1 MNNEPKDNA
10 MNRTAEQTRPAH
22 RQRGLSLVEIMV
34 ALAVGVVLLTGVIQ
48 IYASTKATYRMQD
61 NLARLQENGRFALS
75 FLTRDV
81 RMSGYRGCTNFGTVT
96 NTLNSAAS
104 LQYDFSV
111 GLVGYNDLGGTL
123 PAALADLGGANTP
136 IAGTDVIVIRRNT
149 DEPIRV
155 VAANTSS
162 QLVAEVSSQVT
173 GGCSKDGS
181 DKISGLC
188 AGDILMVS
196 DCIKSRI
203 FQAGGLSVTGTPS
216 DLNITHPA
224 GSGPG
229 NAIPTWGGAGAPAD
243 EQFSDD
249 AEIIRIGTYAY
260 FISNSDTTG
269 APVLKRFDGGQVSEL
284 VEGVEDMQITYGEDT
299 DGDRTADVY
308 RDADAVFD
316 WSAVVSA
323 RIHLLLRSNDNNLS
337 DAPLDYVFN
346 GATVAGSSLP
356 SSDHYLRRE
365 FTATVAVRNRAS

>member
-1 MNNEPKDNA
+1 M
-10 MNRTAEQTRPAH
+10 
-22 RQRGLSLVEIMV
+22 EIMV

-111 GLVGYNDLGGTL
+111 GLTGYNDVGGSP
-123 PAALADLGGANTP
+123 PAVLSAAGVVPA
-136 IAGTDVIVIRRNT
+136 AGTDVIVVRRNS
-149 DEPIRV
+149 DDPIRV
-155 VAANTSS
+155 VKANTSS
-162 QLVAEVSSQVT
+162 QLVAEVSSQVA

-260 FISNSDTTG
+260 FISNTGING
-269 APVLKRFDGGQVSEL
+269 APVLNRYDGGQVSEL

-308 RDADAVFD
+308 RDANAVFD

-356 SSDHYLRRE
+356 TSDHYLRRE

>member
-1 MNNEPKDNA
+1 MNNESKDNA

-111 GLVGYNDLGGTL
+111 GLTGYNDVGGSP
-123 PAALADLGGANTP
+123 PAVLSAAGVVPA
-136 IAGTDVIVIRRNT
+136 AGTDVIVVRRNS
-149 DEPIRV
+149 DDPIRV
-155 VAANTSS
+155 VKANTSS
-162 QLVAEVSSQVT
+162 QLVAEVSSQVA

-260 FISNSDTTG
+260 FISNTGING
-269 APVLKRFDGGQVSEL
+269 APVLNRYDGGQVSEL

-308 RDADAVFD
+308 RDANAVFD

-356 SSDHYLRRE
+356 TSDHYLRRE